1 MKLNICLFFVFAIGM
16 AGCVDIPDF
25 GDAPKIYYNSIQQ
38 YTILDTAGNKSE
50 EKVIITIDFEDGD
63 GDLGTTSEDR
73 GDTIKYKDWG
83 NYELVTIT
91 KQEDGSWTEAI
102 RSEDAKKFMPI
113 LKPDG
118 KPGPIKGKLDLNTT
132 FKYSRSAVPITL
144 KFKVRIRDRAF
155 NVSNQTPESDSVV
168 VPGFR

>member
-1 MKLNICLFFVFAIGM
+1 MKLKICLFFVAAI
-16 AGCVDIPDF
+16 ALASCVDIPNFSDT
-25 GDAPKIYYNSIQQ
+25 PTIYYNGIQQ
-38 YTILDTAGNKSE
+38 YTVLDTAGNKSE

-63 GDLGTTSEDR
+63 GDLGVTSEER
-73 GDTIKYKDWG
+73 SDTVKYKDWG
-83 NYELVTIT
+83 NYELVTMT
-91 KQEDGSWTEAI
+91 KQLDGKWTEAI
-102 RSEDAKKFMPI
+102 RSEDRKKFMPV

-118 KPGPIKGKLDLNTT
+118 KPGPIKGKLDLNTS

-155 NVSNQTPESDSVV
+155 HVSNQTPESDTVV

>member
-1 MKLNICLFFVFAIGM
+1 MKLKICLFFVSAI
-16 AGCVDIPDF
+16 ALASCVDIPNFSDT
-25 GDAPKIYYNSIQQ
+25 PKIYYNGIQQ
-38 YTILDTAGNKSE
+38 YTVLDTAGNKSE
-50 EKVIITIDFEDGD
+50 GKVIITIDFEDGD
-63 GDLGTTSEDR
+63 GDLGATSEER
-73 GDTIKYKDWG
+73 SDTLKYKDWG
-83 NYELVTIT
+83 NYELVTMT
-91 KQEDGSWTEAI
+91 KQLDGKWTEKI

-144 KFKVRIRDRAF
+144 KFKVRIRDQAF
-155 NVSNQTPESDSVV
+155 HVSNQTPESDTVV